1 MCRAVNKMLLLSTFL
16 WFCSHFHLFPP
27 CRATVV
33 TLTSTWSKFKPSL
46 RVDWVRATDSALF
59 SDNNISTALW
69 TDQRWNAEWLKRTKR
84 LRWFIPAL
92 APTLLEW
99 PCQEQR
105 GSGLTAFAPL
115 SDVSTPAYI
124 NWVWPLLRLVSVAK
138 RNRLLTMLFS
148 NVQSIDLP
156 MERMSWRFWMSRQS
170 NGCSTPAP
178 RSNAAVD

>member
-105 GSGLTAFAPL
+105 GSGLTTFAPV
-115 SDVSTPAYI
+115 SDVPAPACT
-124 NWVWPLLRLVSVAK
+124 NGAWSLLWLANVAQK
-138 RNRLLTMLFS
+138 NRPPTMLSF
-148 NVQSIDLP
+148 NLQVHGPPHGMLGMTALDDETIEWLLNTCP
-156 MERMSWRFWMSRQS
+156 EI
-170 NGCSTPAP
+170 
-178 RSNAAVD
+178 